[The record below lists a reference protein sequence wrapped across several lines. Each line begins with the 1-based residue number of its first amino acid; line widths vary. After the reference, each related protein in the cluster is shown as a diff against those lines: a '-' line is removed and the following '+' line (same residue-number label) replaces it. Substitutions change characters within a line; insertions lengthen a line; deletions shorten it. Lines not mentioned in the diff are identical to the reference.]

1 MSAPSGGAS
10 SAPQCAC
17 TNISIMQLFHELKQQ
32 YPGVPDHVVSSTIS
46 SHCHDRSACQSRLE
60 CEAKNYIS
68 HLYPSSSL
76 SASKKEGKDFLLPQQ
91 CPNQLLI
98 TKQSDVPQIILV
110 SSVCPQKGVSSF
122 TEKLDENDNQNVTR
136 DKHKE
141 CEEGYPTV
149 TSCPSSQVG
158 STGDSH
164 VSNTEPVN
172 VDSDQESNTAY
183 SVPSVDGVNTNKCL
197 VKDENSNNCT
207 ACISD
212 NKCYK
217 ILKSNKVKS
226 DLNKRLKDQ
235 NSKNVPESVSL
246 TTDGKNDP
254 PIEASTKLKRPT
266 TLEFSSDPHFS
277 GFETKP
283 STGIEPQVAQAEAA
297 DDRNKLSLNEK
308 SDEPPGNNE
317 PPEQFRFCDK
327 SSETHNKEEYGAHQD
342 PYPLNV
348 SVNLNCRMDVLP
360 HGNRQQQSQFS
371 EPWRGNYSS
380 PGNFTSVNLTVCTPT
395 SSGHGS
401 IDNRNLPFQGDP
413 RQRGFEGR
421 VQITV
426 SPASSQAPYR
436 IQHPTQGRHYYSPFP
451 HMMPETPPT
460 SPIGNQL
467 IFISSLFVC
476 VYLT

>member
-1 MSAPSGGAS
+1 
-10 SAPQCAC
+10 
-17 TNISIMQLFHELKQQ
+17 MQLFHELKQQ

-98 TKQSDVPQIILV
+98 TKQSDKSQIILV

-141 CEEGYPTV
+141 CEEGYPAV
-149 TSCPSSQVG
+149 PSCPPSQVG
-158 STGDSH
+158 FTGDSH
-164 VSNTEPVN
+164 VSNTEEPVN
-172 VDSDQESNTAY
+172 VDSDQESH
-183 SVPSVDGVNTNKCL
+183 SVPSVDGRNTNKCL

-207 ACISD
+207 ACVSD

-217 ILKSNKVKS
+217 ILKSNKVTS

-235 NSKNVPESVSL
+235 NSKNVPGSASPA
-246 TTDGKNDP
+246 TDGKNDP

-277 GFETKP
+277 GFETKAP
-283 STGIEPQVAQAEAA
+283 SGSGSQVAQADPA
-297 DDRNKLSLNEK
+297 DENKKQSLNEK
-308 SDEPPGNNE
+308 SDEPPK
-317 PPEQFRFCDK
+317 QYRFCDK
-327 SSETHNKEEYGAHQD
+327 SSETHNKEEYGSHQD
-342 PYPLNV
+342 TYPLNV

-401 IDNRNLPFQGDP
+401 IDNRSLQFQGDP

-426 SPASSQAPYR
+426 SPASSQPPYR
-436 IQHPTQGRHYYSPFP
+436 IPHPSHGRQYYSPLP
-451 HMMPETPPT
+451 QMMPDTPPT
-460 SPIGNQL
+460 SPIGN
-467 IFISSLFVC
+467 
-476 VYLT
+476 

>member
-1 MSAPSGGAS
+1 
-10 SAPQCAC
+10 
-17 TNISIMQLFHELKQQ
+17 MQLFHELKQQ

-98 TKQSDVPQIILV
+98 TKKSDKPQIILV

-122 TEKLDENDNQNVTR
+122 TEKLDENDNQNITR
-136 DKHKE
+136 DKHKA
-141 CEEGYPTV
+141 CEEGNPAV
-149 TSCPSSQVG
+149 ESCPPSQAISS
-158 STGDSH
+158 GDSH
-164 VSNTEPVN
+164 VSN
-172 VDSDQESNTAY
+172 SDQESHTAHF
-183 SVPSVDGVNTNKCL
+183 VPNVDERNTNKCL
-197 VKDENSNNCT
+197 DKDENSNNCT

-217 ILKSNKVKS
+217 ILKSNKITS
-226 DLNKRLKDQ
+226 DLNKRLK
-235 NSKNVPESVSL
+235 NVPGSASP

-277 GFETKP
+277 GLEPKP
-283 STGIEPQVAQAEAA
+283 PSGSGSQVAQAELA
-297 DDRNKLSLNEK
+297 DESKKHSLNEK
-308 SDEPPGNNE
+308 SDEPPSNE
-317 PPEQFRFCDK
+317 PPKQYRFCDK
-327 SSETHNKEEYGAHQD
+327 SSETHNKEEYGSHQD
-342 PYPLNV
+342 AYPLNV

-360 HGNRQQQSQFS
+360 HGNRQQQNQFS

-401 IDNRNLPFQGDP
+401 IDNRNLQFPGDP

-426 SPASSQAPYR
+426 SPASSQPPYR
-436 IQHPTQGRHYYSPFP
+436 IPHPSQGRQYYSPLP
-451 HMMPETPPT
+451 QMMPETPPT
-460 SPIGNQL
+460 SPIGN
-467 IFISSLFVC
+467 
-476 VYLT
+476 